1 MSTTETSSAPS
12 PDHYVVELVSEHGK
26 KRRILGWG
34 SNVDQAYE
42 RYDAAL
48 REHPHTCVRL
58 RQGKQIIA
66 VRVPEAFVHEPPGRE
81 H

>member
-1 MSTTETSSAPS
+1 MSTETSSAPL
-12 PDHYVVELVSEHGK
+12 PDDYVVELLSEHGK

-48 REHPHTCVRL
+48 RDHPHTWVSL
-58 RQGKQIIA
+58 LQGKQIIA
-66 VRVPEAFVHEPPGRE
+66 VQVPEAFVHEPQVRK

>member
-1 MSTTETSSAPS
+1 MSTETNSAPL
-12 PDHYVVELVSEHGK
+12 PDDYVIELLSEHGK

-42 RYDAAL
+42 HYDAAL
-48 REHPHTCVRL
+48 REHPHTWVRL
-58 RQGKQIIA
+58 RLGKQIIA
-66 VRVPEAFVHEPPGRE
+66 LHVPQAFIHQSPGRE